1 MTYSS
6 RSTALLAALL
16 MSATPLATPAQA
28 QAPATCGSL
37 LTDAELTKAVGTPM
51 RAIGNGVRGSGHT
64 ECKWMLAGQGAFKT
78 LAVIFEDDSALKAA
92 DAATAARLFE
102 TYVSSAEQTG
112 KSKRSPLPGVGE
124 RAAIIEVSEQTQV
137 IVQRTDG
144 VARIISNGLSRAQV
158 TAIAQALMTP

>member
-6 RSTALLAALL
+6 RVRFAALL
-16 MSATPLATPAQA
+16 VGATLLAPPVRAQV
-28 QAPATCGSL
+28 PVTCGSL
-37 LTDAELTKAVGTPM
+37 ITDAELTKAVGTPM
-51 RAIGNGVRGSGHT
+51 RAIGNDARGPGHT

-78 LAVIFEDDSALKAA
+78 LAVIFEDESALKAA
-92 DAATAARLFE
+92 NAATAAKLFE

-112 KSKRSPLPGVGE
+112 KSKRSPLPGVGQ
-124 RAAIIEVSEQTQV
+124 RAAIIDVSEQTQV

-144 VARIISNGLSRAQV
+144 VARIITNGLSRAQV

>member
-1 MTYSS
+1 MIHTSS
-6 RSTALLAALL
+6 VPFAALIV
-16 MSATPLATPAQA
+16 SATLLTTPARA

-37 LTDAELTKAVGTPM
+37 ITDAELAKVVGTPM
-51 RAIGNGVRGSGHT
+51 RAIGNDVRGPGHT

-78 LAVIFEDDSALKAA
+78 VAVIFEDESALKSAH
-92 DAATAARLFE
+92 AATSASLFE

-112 KSKRSPLPGVGE
+112 KSKRSPLPGVGQ
-124 RAAIIEVSEQTQV
+124 RAAIIDVSEQTQV

-144 VARIISNGLSRAQV
+144 VARIITNGLSRPQV